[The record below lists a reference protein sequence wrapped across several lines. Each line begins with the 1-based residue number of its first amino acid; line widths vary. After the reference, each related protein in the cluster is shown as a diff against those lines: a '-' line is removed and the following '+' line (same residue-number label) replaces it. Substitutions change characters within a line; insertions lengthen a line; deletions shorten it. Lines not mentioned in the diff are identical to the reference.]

1 MECQISTSTFN
12 MNYKNSNKRIYSN
25 SLHSDINFFFSF
37 HCQINILRI
46 LLQNNY
52 NNSYGMKWLL
62 VLNKMCGLVG
72 VMTKATNRFFFNRK
86 NTIVYTC
93 FYRQPLL
100 QQPLLERRPVQSQYC
115 LQCCCF
121 HLHMRWQLGRN
132 IMWNWQ
138 VLLALQE
145 LQILRVT
152 APYIHIQV
160 EWLA

>member
-1 MECQISTSTFN
+1 

-72 VMTKATNRFFFNRK
+72 VMTKATNRFFFIGRIRLFILVSTDNPCY
-86 NTIVYTC
+86 NNPCLNGGQCNPSIVSNAAVFTC
-93 FYRQPLL
+93 TCVDNWAGTLCDTGKYYWRWRNYKDCVL
-100 QQPLLERRPVQSQYC
+100 QLP
-115 LQCCCF
+115 
-121 HLHMRWQLGRN
+121 
-132 IMWNWQ
+132 I
-138 VLLALQE
+138 
-145 LQILRVT
+145 
-152 APYIHIQV
+152 YIFK
-160 EWLA
+160 